1 MSLPGSSGLYAK
13 PSAEQRRYLSALGQL
28 SAGSNSTGKVIWATL
43 YAQTLPLI
51 YGNAENTDRRSDRRT
66 TLGHPA
72 NGERRTR
79 PTENGVQARVYRRRN
94 EKRGFWEVEGSR
106 RHHLQKREEEQE
118 EQGHLTECPES
129 MEGFCLNGGVCSY
142 APEMASTAGRLKCE
156 CPLTHF
162 GQRCQNS
169 QPVEEDLFSDL
180 RRLFG
185 SWSQSET
192 LYRRKKWRRP

>member
-1 MSLPGSSGLYAK
+1 MPG
-13 PSAEQRRYLSALGQL
+13 P
-28 SAGSNSTGKVIWATL
+28 TL
-43 YAQTLPLI
+43 MLVVLLCCQTLQAFPLT
-51 YGNAENTDRRSDRRT
+51 GNHRT
-66 TLGHPA
+66 HREELVVKV
-72 NGERRTR
+72 ERLFQ
-79 PTENGVQARVYRRRN
+79 VQARVYRRRN

-192 LYRRKKWRRP
+192 FYRRKKWRRP